1 MKFLTRKMVKPAD
14 LNSNNTLFGGQI
26 LRWVDEEAA
35 IFAACQLGTK
45 RIVTKYIS
53 EVDFVAPSRQGE
65 VIEIGVEAV
74 KFGKSSLTLCVMVRN
89 KDTKQT
95 VVKIDRIVFV
105 TVDEDGK
112 PTGHGKTGYD
122 DAAEQ

>member
-1 MKFLTRKMVKPAD
+1 MKFRTRKMVKPAD

-35 IFAACQLGTK
+35 IFAACQLNTK

-65 VIEIGVEAV
+65 VIEIGMDVV

-105 TVDEDGK
+105 AVDECGK
-112 PTGHGKTGYD
+112 PTSHGKTEYKAD
-122 DAAEQ
+122 E